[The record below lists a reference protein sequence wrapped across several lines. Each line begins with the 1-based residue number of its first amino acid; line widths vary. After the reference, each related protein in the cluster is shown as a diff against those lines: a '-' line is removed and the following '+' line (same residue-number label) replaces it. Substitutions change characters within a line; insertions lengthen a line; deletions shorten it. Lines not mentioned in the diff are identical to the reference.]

1 MWFLTTLADGLF
13 NPSGSQ
19 KNTLKEGPKEKPTKF
34 APPPPPHPRVEAPTD
49 GLRFHSGVF
58 KHGNKSDNPNGGCS
72 GFTLEGG
79 VRESLQNALGSKSWC
94 HLLHKTKPPLPRRTA
109 EVPEQCGQGRGGG
122 RGFRRG
128 TKKKNASTEVERL
141 EGEDVCSLCSQI
153 KKSCKN
159 HGETFGKTFRF

>member
-1 MWFLTTLADGLF
+1 M
-13 NPSGSQ
+13 P
-19 KNTLKEGPKEKPTKF
+19 
-34 APPPPPHPRVEAPTD
+34 PPPPPHPRVEAPTD

-128 TKKKNASTEVERL
+128 TKKKKRKHRGGKAGGRRCLQPVQSNQKIL
-141 EGEDVCSLCSQI
+141 Q
-153 KKSCKN
+153 KSWGN
-159 HGETFGKTFRF
+159 IRENLSVLNN